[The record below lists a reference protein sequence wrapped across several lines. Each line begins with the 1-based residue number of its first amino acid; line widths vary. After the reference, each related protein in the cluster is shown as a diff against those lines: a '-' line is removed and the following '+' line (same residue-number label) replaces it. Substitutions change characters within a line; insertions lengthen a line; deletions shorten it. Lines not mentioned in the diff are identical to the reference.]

1 MGPVSGLVTR
11 LVTRY
16 PSTAAIWP
24 VFRRSLPGTTGH
36 CGPARER
43 RTYLSVMDSTPGLS
57 PVFLT
62 QREVAEL
69 LRLPVRTVEDW
80 RLTRSGPPYLKLGR
94 HVRYDRDELL
104 AWIGERRHG

>member
-1 MGPVSGLVTR
+1 
-11 LVTRY
+11 
-16 PSTAAIWP
+16 
-24 VFRRSLPGTTGH
+24 
-36 CGPARER
+36 
-43 RTYLSVMDSTPGLS
+43 MDSTPGLS

-62 QREVAEL
+62 QREVAEQ